1 MDEPLCL
8 RIAADLNNL
17 ATIRRFVEGAATN
30 GGGDPEAIAEM
41 LLAMNEAA
49 TNIIVHGYQGQP
61 GIIEVEIA
69 YDEDALVI
77 WLRDQA
83 PTFDPTLAPVPD
95 ITLSLEQRPFGGMGI
110 HIMRQ
115 FTDELTYRT
124 TPDGRNELILVKK
137 GVRRL

>member
-1 MDEPLCL
+1 MDEMFRF

-17 ATIRRFVEGAATN
+17 ATIRRFVEDAAASRPA
-30 GGGDPEAIAEM
+30 DPEAIAEM

-115 FTDELTYRT
+115 LTDELTYRT